1 MNKEMNIQ
9 TIFNNFFVRI
19 KKNFYLISFFIIIL
33 FLMIFSIQYFF
44 YYQDKKI
51 YEMSI
56 EYENAK
62 KELYSKNITE
72 SMESLVDDSGI
83 YGLLSSLDLIK
94 NNLNKKNYNIT
105 YEKYLILLNDKKLN
119 SDYNSIIALN
129 GAYNLIDYISSEK
142 ILNLLTFVDKTNNA
156 FIGYY
161 EELLYLIYIKNNEI
175 KQSNEILEKILN
187 NKNIAPTI
195 KERLKKLN
203 DFQKYK

>member
-1 MNKEMNIQ
+1 
-9 TIFNNFFVRI
+9 

-195 KERLKKLN
+195 KERL
-203 DFQKYK
+203 